1 MMDWEHWERGE
12 GITRRAAL
20 ARGLG
25 GLMLLGSFPLDRG
38 RRSLSARA
46 HAAAAN
52 PFEPFRVDLP
62 LPPVARPVRTT
73 RTHDE
78 YEVLVRQATAEILP
92 GLKTPIIG
100 YDGVFPGPTFHATR
114 GRKVAVRQ
122 INRSGRGMVVHLH
135 GGITQQPS
143 DGHPHDVVPDGKER
157 TYHYA
162 SVQRAA
168 TLWYHDHSHGEVSRT
183 LYAGLAGLYILR
195 DPDEDA
201 LELPQG
207 DYDVPLVITDRSFN
221 EDGSFRYQLD
231 LDMGFHGDT
240 ILVNGA
246 VAPRMAVRRRLYR
259 FRILN
264 ASNARAYTLVLG
276 NNREMIQ
283 IAGDDGLLPQP
294 VKRTQIPISP
304 AERVEIVVDFRQFG
318 AGAEVV
324 LHNPAGEPTTQT
336 VMRFDVIG
344 GGEREQARVP
354 KQLTELEPLPPV
366 NARRSFKL
374 TFRSAGQAQ
383 WQINDLGFDMH
394 RVDVRPRLGT
404 TELWSFVNVSPH
416 PHPMH
421 THLSHFRVISVGGHP
436 PGPADAGWKDVITV
450 PPGQTAVV
458 QPYFDRFPGRFV
470 FHCHTAEHGDNNMMG
485 QMEVVA

>member
-1 MMDWEHWERGE
+1 MDWERWERGE

-20 ARGLG
+20 ARGFG
-25 GLMLLGSFPLDRG
+25 GLMLLGSFPLDR
-38 RRSLSARA
+38 RARPLTRTSTA
-46 HAAAAN
+46 HAAAADL
-52 PFEPFRVDLP
+52 FEPFQVDLP
-62 LPPVARPVRTT
+62 LPPIARPVRTT
-73 RTHDE
+73 STRDE
-78 YEVLVRQATAEILP
+78 YEILVRQAEAEILP

-114 GRKVAVRQ
+114 GREVQVRQ
-122 INRSGRGMVVHLH
+122 INRSGRSIVVHLH
-135 GGITQQPS
+135 GGITEQPS
-143 DGHPHDVVPDGKER
+143 DGHPDDVVANGAER

-162 SVQRAA
+162 SVQRGA
-168 TLWYHDHSHGEVSRT
+168 TLWYHDHSHGEVART
-183 LYAGLAGLYILR
+183 LYAGLAGLYIVR
-195 DPDEDA
+195 DPDEDE
-201 LELPQG
+201 LELPRD

-221 EDGSFRYQLD
+221 DDGSFRYQPD

-246 VAPRMAVRRRLYR
+246 VAPRMAVKRRLYR
-259 FRILN
+259 LRILN
-264 ASNARAYTLVLG
+264 ASNARAYTLALG

-283 IAGDDGLLPQP
+283 IAGDGGLLAQP
-294 VKRTQIPISP
+294 VKRTLIPIGP

-324 LHNPAGEPTTQT
+324 LNNPAGEATTQT
-336 VMRFDVIG
+336 VMRFDVISG
-344 GGEREQARVP
+344 GREEARVP
-354 KQLTELEPLPPV
+354 KRLTEYESLPPV
-366 NARRSFKL
+366 NAQRSFKL
-374 TFRSAGQAQ
+374 SFRSAGQAQ
-383 WQINDLGFDMH
+383 WQINDRGFDMM

-421 THLSHFRVISVGGHP
+421 THLSHFRVLSIGGRP
-436 PGPADAGWKDVITV
+436 PSPADTGWKDVVMV

-458 QPYFDRFPGRFV
+458 RPYFDRFPGRFV
-470 FHCHTAEHGDNNMMG
+470 YHCHTAEHGDNDMMG